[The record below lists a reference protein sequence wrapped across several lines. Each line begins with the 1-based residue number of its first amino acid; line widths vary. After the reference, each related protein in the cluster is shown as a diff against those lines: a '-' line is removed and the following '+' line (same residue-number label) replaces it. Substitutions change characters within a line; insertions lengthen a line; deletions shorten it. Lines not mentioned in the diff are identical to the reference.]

1 MAELK
6 AGVIGCAICIFALM
20 GSIFGA
26 SLMTADNVDT
36 PITTYEYITDVT
48 GAFDTTQ
55 APEYISYN
63 PAANYVGYS
72 MGTMNYTA
80 STTPNAYRYIVSYP
94 KDITIDRTIDEISTV
109 NGTPQSFWPSEVQTR
124 VIMNYTGGNE
134 LGTAT
139 TVDGMTYNGVAVN
152 QDYWSLLH
160 GTYNSP
166 SVTRLNYILVG
177 NFSNPDASGNISID
191 ISQNGNQPLLMSPLS
206 AYTSVALSDGDENVW
221 YIYHVDITAKPT
233 RLVWNYNTD
242 MVTVYNNSTVLFTEN
257 LYNIDTFYTYQ
268 YDTGGTITNANVNTV
283 LSHTGTASQSV
294 TVTNNSSYTNY
305 NPVDSRNLYINNI
318 VSIGSL
324 PTTPTANLYGSYDYN
339 LYNQYYNDNRGIT
352 SLQNIISSFNIPS
365 NTHATINITNNG
377 NPIIFCYSINN
388 IGATQDYLETSSSN
402 FPYVIDY
409 ATNGNLTIYYHPS
422 GSPQSRVAYT
432 GTGSDVYLIYKY
444 MDSNNNSFSTNTT
457 FSCAYSYTE
466 TTTITNASNNTVAYG
481 TFEESDAGTTAIM
494 DWNGTFD
501 MGTGGTYAGINYKIV
516 AERYYRAGSSS
527 PYNNRIPEIFALS
540 DFLSA
545 NLLTYPLIDINVE
558 YDTDYPVLFYYGTWT
573 RTEHV
578 IGGQTQ
584 YIYSTTLNE
593 DNSMPDRFH
602 IIEGS
607 AQAYRDGILL
617 YTAPLSSIYVIN
629 KYSVNEGTGFDTVDT
644 YAHFDGVARKDSEAV
659 NITVTNSSNY
669 PADAYNFGAT
679 TQDISTYILPYMRY
693 TGTQYNNLGT
703 STLIEDISKYAN
715 LCLKNGDNEHDA
727 PALKATK
734 LSNILEA
741 IGLANYDSLDL
752 QLTYGTHPVI
762 FIQGDWEYYAKMSA
776 VISGGS
782 IPITIFE
789 HFYWKE
795 FDDNAFPD
803 RLTYNK
809 ATEIVSFYK
818 NGVNIWNAPATQ
830 VQVIYKYWTLDSQGD
845 LNEVTNQSVS
855 MSGTGKLHPTYG
867 YANPEFGVTLKTN
880 GMTTWK
886 NGYENDVI
894 NILWYSTDS
903 THQNDLTI
911 TADTSTIT
919 VTRATNGQV
928 TVDIT
933 RADNTTETR
942 NMGTWNKGQITI
954 DVTNHTVSFT
964 PITGSERPN
973 FTDSPIELN
982 STTYTWTD
990 WYIGNPIEELTIS
1003 TTGYSLNFGVTGTSV
1018 FLDTYG
1024 VVMFDP
1030 TLDITDYFPELTEW
1044 RLNFFSF
1051 ALVGDSVTINNVV
1064 YPINKADNTITVVDA
1079 DNHSLT
1085 GTLNNVYLTKENTH
1099 GSSDPHYFFTFANT
1113 NKTVDLGAVET
1124 DTVSFQG
1131 MWYFTTGL
1139 YELGEGTAK
1148 IWSWVPSI
1156 NIDLNLIALFYIG
1169 MMAAALVIGKGILH
1183 ADIGGLDWVI
1193 LISTSFIALIVAG
1206 GVI

>member
-72 MGTMNYTA
+72 IGTMNYTA
-80 STTPNAYRYIVSYP
+80 STTPNAYRYVVSYP
-94 KDITIDRTIDEISTV
+94 QDQTINRTVTATTSIEGGSTLPF
-109 NGTPQSFWPSEVQTR
+109 TPSFFSTR
-124 VIMNYTGGNE
+124 MLMNYTGTGYNF
-134 LGTAT
+134 GTSVT
-139 TVDGMTYNGVAVN
+139 SDGLTYNAYANTGTMQYSN
-152 QDYWSLLH
+152 TLLITKLH
-160 GTYNSP
+160 DVIYT
-166 SVTRLNYILVG
+166 T
-177 NFSNPDASGNISID
+177 FSSHPDGSGNVEINITN
-191 ISQNGNQPLLMSPLS
+191 NGSYPLILMDRTS
-206 AYTSVALSDGDENVW
+206 YTHRTISDGDTNVW
-221 YIYHVDITAKPT
+221 NIYHANVTDTTKI
-233 RLVWNYNTD
+233 VWNVNTD
-242 MVTVYNNSTVLFTEN
+242 IATIYNGSTVLFSGNASTDVDVA
-257 LYNIDTFYTYQ
+257 YRYS
-268 YDTGGTITNANVNTV
+268 YDAGGTPTIAGINTV
-283 LSHTGTASQSV
+283 LSHTYNSAVTT
-294 TVTNNSSYTNY
+294 TVTSNSSYPNY
-305 NPVDSRNLYINNI
+305 NPQNTHDLYINN
-318 VSIGSL
+318 VAMMGSL
-324 PTTPTANLYGSYDYN
+324 PTTPGGTQNGYGYN
-339 LYNQYYNDNRGIT
+339 MYLQYNNSNRGIT
-352 SLQNIISSFNIPS
+352 TLTNILSELNIPP
-365 NTHATINITNNG
+365 NTAVFINIANNSD
-377 NPIIFCYSINN
+377 PAIFCYSTFTD
-388 IGATQDYLETSSSN
+388 IGATADWVETSSAN
-402 FPYVIDY
+402 FPYRIAY
-409 ATNGNLTIYYHPS
+409 ASDGNVTIYYHPA
-422 GSPQSRVAYT
+422 GDNQSRVAYA
-432 GTGSDVYLIYKY
+432 GPPNNVYVVYRY
-444 MDSNNNSFSTNTT
+444 YYSGHDASVSTSLST
-457 FSCAYSYTE
+457 SYTLTE
-466 TTTITNASNNTVAYG
+466 DMTITDSSTISVSSLSPFDASTGG
-481 TFEESDAGTTAIM
+481 TMAIM
-494 DWNGTFD
+494 DWDGLYD
-501 MGTGGTYAGINYKIV
+501 MGIGSTYNGISYKIKANNTTILGTGSV
-516 AERYYRAGSSS
+516 PDIWTLDGVLERW
-527 PYNNRIPEIFALS
+527 
-540 DFLSA
+540 
-545 NLLTYPLIDINVE
+545 NLDDYTVIDLNIDGNE
-558 YDTDYPVLFYYGTWT
+558 NYPVFFYYGGWT
-573 RTEHV
+573 TTP
-578 IGGQTQ
+578 ITYGGQTQ
-584 YIYSTTLNE
+584 YVYSATLNE
-593 DNSMPDRFH
+593 DNSMPDRISIANGTARAFRNGTL
-602 IIEGS
+602 I
-607 AQAYRDGILL
+607 
-617 YTAPLSSIYVIN
+617 YTATTDNIYVAN
-629 KYSVNEGTGFDTVDT
+629 KYQIDTGSGFANTTV
-644 YAHFDGVARKDSEAV
+644 YAHLTGYATKDSEAIS
-659 NITVTNSSNY
+659 ITVSNSSSY
-669 PADAYNFGAT
+669 PSDAYGFANPNGSWAE
-679 TQDISTYILPYMRY
+679 IRYLLPYLNY

-703 STLIEDISKYAN
+703 TFSITSINKNAKM
-715 LCLKNGDNEHDA
+715 CLTSHESNNFTTYN
-727 PALKATK
+727 TK
-734 LSNILEA
+734 LTNILDA
-741 IGLANYDSLDL
+741 IGMSNYDSIDVS
-752 QLTYGTHPVI
+752 LTYGTHPVI
-762 FIQGDWEYYAKMSA
+762 FLKGNWEFYNRDLSYHDQGGTVHYYYNYYWN
-776 VISGGS
+776 
-782 IPITIFE
+782 TI
-789 HFYWKE
+789 
-795 FDDNAFPD
+795 DDNAFPD
-803 RLTYNK
+803 HMTYNK
-809 ATEIVSFYK
+809 ATELATFYK
-818 NGVNIWNAPATQ
+818 NGQQIWSATASQ
-830 VQVIYKYWTLDSQGD
+830 VQVIYKYWILTPSGIDGIPTYTAI
-845 LNEVTNQSVS
+845 TNQSVT
-855 MSGTGKLHPTYG
+855 MTGTARLHPAYG

-928 TVDIT
+928 TVDIM

-942 NMGTWNKGQITI
+942 NMGTWDKGQITI

-973 FTDSPIELN
+973 FTDAPVELN
-982 STTYTWTD
+982 PTTYTWTD
-990 WYIGNPIEELTIS
+990 WYIGNPIEQLTIS

-1064 YPINKADNTITVVDA
+1064 YPINKADNTITVVDT